1 MTAVRKRKA
10 GNGIVKDKT
19 RKREQGDKPSAVCFA
34 GFFAEDFIEECRRKV
49 YT

>member
-10 GNGIVKDKT
+10 GNGIVKENT
-19 RKREQGDKPSAVCFA
+19 RKREQGDKPSAVC
-34 GFFAEDFIEECRRKV
+34 GFFAEDFIEECRRQV